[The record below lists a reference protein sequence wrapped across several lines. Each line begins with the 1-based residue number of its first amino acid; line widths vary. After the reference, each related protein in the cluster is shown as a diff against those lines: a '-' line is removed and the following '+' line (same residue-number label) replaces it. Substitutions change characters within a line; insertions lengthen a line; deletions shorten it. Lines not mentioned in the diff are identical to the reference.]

1 MTGSMANRTMERSVS
16 KSISAVIRKKMKR
29 REELMREVSQID
41 VELEALQAAERSIGG
56 LQALRQAISR

>member
-1 MTGSMANRTMERSVS
+1 MS

-29 REELMREVSQID
+29 REELMREVRQID